1 MCGVVSAHFD
11 MVRGRMMFRD
21 IITQIQGA
29 WCPIDVELFLV
40 YTILDP
46 IKVHVHC
53 LGTFEFDSFVD
64 YPCGC
69 GIISLKWRGRLWMI
83 EFKEC
88 LADWHG
94 LLAVD
99 EKGTGF
105 RFGGGGHGMLDDF
118 NFLQN
123 GSVMDV
129 GFTSSISKVK
139 VAPIS

>member
-1 MCGVVSAHFD
+1 
-11 MVRGRMMFRD
+11 MMFRA

-46 IKVHVHC
+46 IKAHVHC

-69 GIISLKWRGRLWMI
+69 GIISLEWRGRLWMI

-99 EKGTGF
+99 EKGAGF
-105 RFGGGGHGMLDDF
+105 ISW
-118 NFLQN
+118 FLV
-123 GSVMDV
+123 SPLVKFSFSFL
-129 GFTSSISKVK
+129 GFLHLT
-139 VAPIS
+139 